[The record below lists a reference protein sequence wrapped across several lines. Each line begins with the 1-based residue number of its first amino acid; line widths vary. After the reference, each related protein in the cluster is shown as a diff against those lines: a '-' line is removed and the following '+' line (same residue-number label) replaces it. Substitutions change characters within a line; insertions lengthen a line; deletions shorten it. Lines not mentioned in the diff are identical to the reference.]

1 MNFDTEFWP
10 DPRIPREMKRC
21 GKPPVRKALS
31 KSKADPE
38 DILRSLPLYAKGK
51 PDYQDFCHLSTY
63 INQERHEVWLDP
75 EQHEEAEPQPTD
87 RQKLTAYLV
96 NNVWRESW
104 GEKPTRE
111 EAKARLDGL
120 GQFNNVVRMVK

>member
-1 MNFDTEFWP
+1 MNFDQFWT

-75 EQHEEAEPQPTD
+75 EQQEDETPWKDMSIDE
-87 RQKLTAYLV
+87 RREYGRKLV
-96 NNVWRESW
+96 NNVVTLANPE
-104 GEKPTRE
+104 ETR
-111 EAKARLDGL
+111 
-120 GQFNNVVRMVK
+120 